1 MNGFPKAENPA
12 PPQWRPSKGP
22 VAIDS
27 IMRGNT
33 PELSPELFQ
42 KVLST
47 ATVQVQTIL
56 RSTLEGRQH
65 CLPAPISQSCLKDEL
80 KKNI

>member
-1 MNGFPKAENPA
+1 MVTQRLKTQRFLSEG
-12 PPQWRPSKGP
+12 PPSGQWPST
-22 VAIDS
+22 VNHERQHRLTES
-27 IMRGNT
+27 
-33 PELSPELFQ
+33 ELFW
-42 KVLST
+42 KVLSV
-47 ATVQVQTIL
+47 ATVQDQTIL